1 MCSTLHFVPR
11 RSEERGHAD
20 HGWLNTYHTFSFA
33 MYQDPKHQHYGPL
46 RVINEDRVS
55 GLTGFGTHPH
65 REFEIFSYI
74 VSGELE
80 HKDSMSNT
88 EVLTRGDIQLTSA
101 GTGISHSEK
110 NPNKQ
115 GVPVHFLQIWA
126 IPSQSRLKPAYYT
139 RHFTDEMKKDK
150 WAKVVAPANHEDVN
164 KEREG
169 KGTPAPVHSGLTMFA
184 TILSSGKSLEKEL
197 TGRKAYVHVIQTSSD
212 QNTQGA
218 KVKLSDGAGGELVL
232 DEGDGSYIAVNS
244 SSAKLT
250 VENVSGAEGPTAEIL
265 LFDMD
270 SD

>member
-20 HGWLNTYHTFSFA
+20 HGWLKTYHTFSFA
-33 MYQDPKHQHYGPL
+33 MYQDPKHQQYGPL
-46 RVINEDRVS
+46 RVMNEDRVS
-55 GLTGFGTHPH
+55 PLTGFGTHPH

-80 HKDSMSNT
+80 HKDSMSNV
-88 EVLTRGDIQLTSA
+88 EILTRGDIQLTSA

-110 NPNKQ
+110 NSNKH
-115 GVPVHFLQIWA
+115 GVPVHFLQIWS

-150 WAKVVAPANHEDVN
+150 WARVVASVDDEGVN

-169 KGTPAPVHSGLTMFA
+169 EGTPAPVHSGLTMYA
-184 TILSSGKSLEKEL
+184 TILSSGKTLEKEL
-197 TGRKAYVHVIQTSSD
+197 NRRKAYVHVIQTSSGE
-212 QNTQGA
+212 NAQGA
-218 KVKLSDGAGGELVL
+218 KVKLNDGAGGELVL
-232 DEGDGSYIAVNS
+232 GEGDGAYVAINS
-244 SSAKLT
+244 SSAKLL
-250 VENVSGAEGPTAEIL
+250 VENISGSEGPTAEIL

-270 SD
+270 A